1 MMMNGLIRVVC
12 IVGFFFSFT
21 SVAIAETALVDTG
34 DELIYVGVGAQ
45 QGDEHTVN
53 HTYTSCR
60 LFCSRTATSFRVAS
74 SDLIRPVATVT
85 VETQGVLRNIGRDEV
100 ILGTDGN
107 IYLVRDVFANGLIAA
122 YRSDINPNSRN
133 RVAGNIDAAEEDNIF
148 ILDVDDVQAVQV
160 DCFLNVCTGQRYH
173 EIAGMPLCDFERLR
187 GVEVTE
193 GVVTGVPSNL
203 SCRVDRSAPIHA
215 VFSDGTLAN
224 GNRLFNPFPSTINNY
239 YRVTEAEELS
249 EDSPSV
255 F

>member
-1 MMMNGLIRVVC
+1 MMSELIRIICFFGLVL
-12 IVGFFFSFT
+12 GFNSL
-21 SVAIAETALVDTG
+21 AKAEMALVNHGEDI
-34 DELIYVGVGAQ
+34 IYVGVGAQ
-45 QGDEHTVN
+45 QGDEHTVIHN
-53 HTYTSCR
+53 YVNCR
-60 LFCSRTATSFRVAS
+60 LFCSRSSNSFRVAS
-74 SDLIRPVATVT
+74 RDLIRPVATVT

-107 IYLVRDVFANGLIAA
+107 IYLVRDVFDNGMIAA

-133 RVAGNIDAAEEDNIF
+133 RVAGNIDAAEEDDTF

-160 DCFLNVCTGQRYH
+160 SCFLNICTGQRYH

-203 SCRVDRSAPIHA
+203 ACRVDRSAPIHA

-224 GNRLFNPFPSTINNY
+224 GNRLFNPFPRTINNY

-249 EDSPSV
+249 DESSSI